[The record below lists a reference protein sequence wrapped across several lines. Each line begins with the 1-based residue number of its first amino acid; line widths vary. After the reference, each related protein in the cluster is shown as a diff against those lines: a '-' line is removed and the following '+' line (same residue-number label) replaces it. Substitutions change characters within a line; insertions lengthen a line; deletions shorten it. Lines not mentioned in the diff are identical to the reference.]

1 MASTISTEA
10 TVAER
15 QLWVAGGWVAPAR
28 GGRLPVVDPATE
40 EVVGSI
46 PTAGAEDVD
55 AAVAAANAAFA
66 SGVWS
71 RTTGAH
77 RATILRAIAD
87 KARLCLSSITAAQ
100 SSLARLETIDC
111 GKPIAEAE
119 WDMEDV
125 AGCFQY
131 YADLAEKL
139 DTQQGRPVALPMEEF
154 KGHQL
159 KEPLGTV
166 ALITPWNYPLLM
178 ATWKVAPALAA
189 GCSCVLKPSEL
200 ASLTCLE
207 LGRIAGEAGLP
218 GGVLNIVTGLGAEA
232 GAALASHPDVTKVAF
247 TGSTATGRSVALA
260 AAQNLRP
267 TSLELG
273 GKSPLVIFEDADV
286 DAAVEWAM
294 FGAFWTNG
302 QICTATSRVLVASSL
317 APAFYCRLK
326 ARAEA
331 IKLCHPQQA
340 DCRLGPLVSAA
351 QYKKVM
357 AYVQG
362 ASREGATL
370 LTGGQRPPHMPR
382 GYYVQPTVFTGVRP
396 DMTIWREEVF
406 GPVLACATFE
416 TEDEAI
422 RLANDSVYG
431 LAAAVISK
439 DEARCQRLT
448 SAMRCGIVWVNCSQ
462 PCFVQSSWGGVKR
475 SGYGRDLGEAGLE
488 KYLSLKSVTTYVSR
502 NLWDWYPQPGKPAS
516 KL

>member
-28 GGRLPVVDPATE
+28 GGRLPAVDPATE

-46 PTAGAEDVD
+46 PAAGAEDVD

-77 RATILRAIAD
+77 RATVLRAIAD
-87 KARLCLSSITAAQ
+87 KARPCLSSVPTITAAQ

-125 AGCFQY
+125 SGCFQY

-232 GAALASHPDVTKVAF
+232 GAALASHPDVAKVAF
-247 TGSTATGRSVALA
+247 TGSTATGRAVALA

-294 FGAFWTNG
+294 VRACLLGAGW
-302 QICTATSRVLVASSL
+302 LVGCL
-317 APAFYCRLK
+317 DIHDIH
-326 ARAEA
+326 E
-331 IKLCHPQQA
+331 I
-340 DCRLGPLVSAA
+340 D
-351 QYKKVM
+351 
-357 AYVQG
+357 
-362 ASREGATL
+362 
-370 LTGGQRPPHMPR
+370 
-382 GYYVQPTVFTGVRP
+382 
-396 DMTIWREEVF
+396 
-406 GPVLACATFE
+406 
-416 TEDEAI
+416 
-422 RLANDSVYG
+422 
-431 LAAAVISK
+431 
-439 DEARCQRLT
+439 
-448 SAMRCGIVWVNCSQ
+448 
-462 PCFVQSSWGGVKR
+462 
-475 SGYGRDLGEAGLE
+475 
-488 KYLSLKSVTTYVSR
+488 
-502 NLWDWYPQPGKPAS
+502 
-516 KL
+516 